1 MPPELLIDYLG
12 KCRAGRQ
19 VPFLVLFHCAPV
31 LKGIKASNM
40 ITLPKGAWL
49 QVAGYLKGTKVDWHI
64 LSSGTRAD
72 VLLLYRKEWLEK
84 LLADSRNRAFLEE
97 RGYRVKEGDTPVKV
111 CELLEMV
118 RDRYGSYRDSRRGF
132 PHELGILLQ
141 YPLEDVMAFI
151 EHGGEDYLM
160 NGYWKVYHD
169 PARAKEIFRRYNRVR
184 ETASREFMEGR
195 SWKEIIV

>member
-97 RGYRVKEGDTPVKV
+97 RGYRVKEGDVYKRQCQNHPGHADV
-111 CELLEMV
+111 C
-118 RDRYGSYRDSRRGF
+118 GSLCGKYR
-132 PHELGILLQ
+132 
-141 YPLEDVMAFI
+141 
-151 EHGGEDYLM
+151 
-160 NGYWKVYHD
+160 
-169 PARAKEIFRRYNRVR
+169 RRYQSVQG
-184 ETASREFMEGR
+184 TAPAEGN
-195 SWKEIIV
+195 